1 MIFLHIFL
9 FLATIV
15 STIFVGSVGFA
26 NLKIGY
32 QYSFALITILLTHEM
47 GHYLVSRRYGIP
59 SSLPYFI
66 PLPIPP
72 FGTFGAIIKM
82 KGIINNRKALFDIGT
97 AGPLS
102 GFIVSIPFIIIG
114 IKLSTIIPMAT
125 IPALSYM
132 ELGDSLLFKI
142 LEAILIDKVPEGHEL
157 MLHPFAYAGWV
168 GLFVTSLNLL
178 PVGQLD
184 GGHIMYAV
192 FGKKSKFA
200 YYIVI
205 IGMAGL
211 ALFANIGWITLVVL
225 IIIFGRRHPQPCDD
239 VTKLDGTRKTIA
251 VIMVIVFILSFMP
264 APFPHMTIANLL
276 KDGLFP

>member
-9 FLATIV
+9 FLATIF
-15 STIFVGSVGFA
+15 STIFVGSVGFT
-26 NLKIGY
+26 NLKTGC
-32 QYSFALITILLTHEM
+32 QYSFALIAILLTHEM

-59 SSLPYFI
+59 SSLPFFI
-66 PLPIPP
+66 PLPMPP

-82 KGIINNRKALFDIGT
+82 KGIIHNRKALFDIGA

-102 GFIVSIPFIIIG
+102 GFIVAIPFIVIG
-114 IKLSTIIPMAT
+114 IKLSTIIPVANV
-125 IPALSYM
+125 PYM

-142 LEAILIDKVPEGHEL
+142 LEAILIGDVPQGYEL

-200 YYIVI
+200 YYAVI
-205 IGMAGL
+205 LGMAGL
-211 ALFANIGWITLVVL
+211 ALFANIGWVTLVVL
-225 IIIFGRRHPQPCDD
+225 MIIFGRRHPKPCDD
-239 VTKLDGTRKTIA
+239 ITELDGARKKIA
-251 VIMVIVFILSFMP
+251 VVMIIVFILSFIP
-264 APFPHMTIANLL
+264 APFPQMTIANLF
-276 KDGLFP
+276 KGDLFP